1 MKHELIFIIDK
12 VESHTCKSHGEKA
25 SIKIVD
31 DNIEISCC
39 CNEFKKHVARKIEYE
54 FYKEF
59 VEEEIEVEVN
69 VIERKIA

>member
-1 MKHELIFIIDK
+1 MKQEFILIIDK
-12 VESHTCKSHGEKA
+12 IESHTCKSHGERA

-39 CNEFKKHVARKIEYE
+39 CNEFKKHLDRKIEYE

-59 VEEEIEVEVN
+59 AREDIKVMSVDKKV
-69 VIERKIA
+69 A